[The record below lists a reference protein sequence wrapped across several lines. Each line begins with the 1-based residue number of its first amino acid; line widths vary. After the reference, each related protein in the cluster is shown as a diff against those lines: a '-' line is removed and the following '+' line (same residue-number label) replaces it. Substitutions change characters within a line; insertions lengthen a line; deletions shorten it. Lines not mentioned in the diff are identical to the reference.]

1 MIISVVRGCLLH
13 PRVLVLVLAL
23 LLRLVLLEG
32 DLEGGVVLPSLPRP
46 HVQHH
51 RLALD
56 EAAQAALQALLQ
68 RLRAGVCRAGLNFV
82 LLLEVG
88 TVSLVSH

>member
-1 MIISVVRGCLLH
+1 MWWETAGPRLH

-23 LLRLVLLEG
+23 RLRLVLLQG
-32 DLEGGVVLPSLPRP
+32 DLEGLPVLPGLARP

-56 EAAQAALQALLQ
+56 EAAQAAFQALLQ

-88 TVSLVSH
+88 TFSLVSH